1 MLVLPLPEALTEPL
15 KRIIYQKEKKKG
27 SRQVSVICTILNKG
41 AKKESISKHPAIR
54 VDELTR
60 VAWCLLSQAVLC
72 YGFALKKKLLMC
84 SQQDSGLLTYNMLPQ
99 LSCSALHSNSCPQ
112 LLKIDLS
119 PDNGCSWWPKCHCE
133 TLAI

>member
-60 VAWCLLSQAVLC
+60 VA
-72 YGFALKKKLLMC
+72 
-84 SQQDSGLLTYNMLPQ
+84 
-99 LSCSALHSNSCPQ
+99 
-112 LLKIDLS
+112 
-119 PDNGCSWWPKCHCE
+119 
-133 TLAI
+133 